1 MSAWEE
7 IKGSSPIA
15 AAESNDCAVV
25 ALAAACRVP
34 YDEAWVAL
42 DKAGRKPGRGT
53 KWKSILQAID
63 ALGFKLRLVEVEQF
77 IQERYPRG
85 HARVLKSITTH
96 HPERFP
102 GAFRKGEAY
111 LALVSSSTHIAAI
124 VDGVTADWTRGR
136 PFRVTQGNFY
146 RLEMKDE

>member
-34 YDEAWVAL
+34 YDDAWVAL

-53 KWKSILQAID
+53 KWKSSNSSRSA
-63 ALGFKLRLVEVEQF
+63 
-77 IQERYPRG
+77 
-85 HARVLKSITTH
+85 TH
-96 HPERFP
+96 PATR
-102 GAFRKGEAY
+102 AF
-111 LALVSSSTHIAAI
+111 
-124 VDGVTADWTRGR
+124 
-136 PFRVTQGNFY
+136 
-146 RLEMKDE
+146 